1 MKTREYVTKVI
12 DGDTFKTA
20 SDTRLVRLS
29 RVDAPEVGKRG
40 AKRPTRALE
49 KLILNRYVII
59 DTVATDPYRRRVAK
73 VKTEDGSV
81 NAAMRK
87 VLKK

>member
-1 MKTREYVTKVI
+1 MKTREYVTQVI
-12 DGDTFKTA
+12 DGETFKTA
-20 SDTRLVRLS
+20 SDFRPVRLAN
-29 RVDAPEVGKRG
+29 VDAPELGKRG

-49 KLILNRYVII
+49 KLILNKYVII
-59 DTVATDPYRRRVAK
+59 DTIETDPYIRRVAK